1 MATMALV
8 TVAGET
14 LGPERKTWVAKD
26 ASVSGWKVEMF
37 SFLTNDWNFF
47 QPDWYWRQVDVL
59 WALIKSSMV
68 AWGISSFVSARVRKP
83 MRSSVRTSSA
93 ERLVLAGWHP
103 VGGVAGL
110 G

>member
-8 TVAGET
+8 TMAGET
-14 LGPERKTWVAKD
+14 VGLERKTWVAK
-26 ASVSGWKVEMF
+26 AAKVSGVKEEMF
-37 SFLTNDWNFF
+37 LSLTNDWNFF
-47 QPDWYWRQVDVL
+47 HPDSYWRQVDVL

-93 ERLVLAGWHP
+93 ERLVPAGWHP
-103 VGGVAGL
+103 V
-110 G
+110 